1 MSKKTKAL
9 DVGNF
14 GLENTKAKGIIYI
27 TIVSKIKIIL
37 NVISRISFFWETL

>member
-14 GLENTKAKGIIYI
+14 GLENTKAKGIIFNYCVKNQDY
-27 TIVSKIKIIL
+27 T
-37 NVISRISFFWETL
+37 